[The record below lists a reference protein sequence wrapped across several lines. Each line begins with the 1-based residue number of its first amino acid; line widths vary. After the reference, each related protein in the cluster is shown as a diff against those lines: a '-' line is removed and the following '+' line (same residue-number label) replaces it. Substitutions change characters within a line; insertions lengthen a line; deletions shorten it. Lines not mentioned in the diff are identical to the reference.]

1 MEKKIVF
8 NVDDTQK
15 HPSAIELLRKKFEE
29 QGDFKLF
36 IEIGEK
42 IERLFEMC
50 MKPKFLVLSESRYRQ
65 LCYHQYKMTGTLAK
79 MPTVVQLYGYELYV
93 IVMKDFKEN
102 VMVLPDAEQ
111 TFINI
116 DKIFS

>member
-8 NVDDTQK
+8 NVDGTQK
-15 HPSAIELLRKKFEE
+15 PSAIDLLLE
-29 QGDFKLF
+29 QQNDFKLF
-36 IEIGEK
+36 SEIEEK
-42 IERLFEMC
+42 IEQLFEMY

-65 LCYHQYKMTGTLAK
+65 LCRHQYKMAGTLAN
-79 MPTVVQLYGYELYV
+79 MPTEVVLYGHHLHV
-93 IVMKDFKEN
+93 IVLKDFKEN

-111 TFINI
+111 TFTYI

>member
-8 NVDDTQK
+8 NVDCTQK
-15 HPSAIELLRKKFEE
+15 PFAIDLLLKKLEE
-29 QGDFKLF
+29 QQNDFKLF
-36 IEIGEK
+36 SEIREK
-42 IERLFEMC
+42 IEWLLEMC

-65 LCYHQYKMTGTLAK
+65 LCYHQYKMTGTLAN
-79 MPTVVQLYGYELYV
+79 MPTEVVLYGYHLHV
-93 IVMKDFKEN
+93 IVLKDFKGN

-111 TFINI
+111 TFMYI

>member
-8 NVDDTQK
+8 NVDGTQK
-15 HPSAIELLRKKFEE
+15 PPAIEFLLE
-29 QGDFKLF
+29 QENDFMLF
-36 IEIGEK
+36 SEIEGK

-65 LCYHQYKMTGTLAK
+65 LCRHQYKMTGTLAH
-79 MPTVVQLYGYELYV
+79 MPTSVQLYGYHLHV
-93 IVMKDFKEN
+93 IVLKDFKEN

-111 TFINI
+111 TFTYI